1 MTIVLGV
8 KKQINRS
15 EWVSDER
22 ELIEFLMVVTH
33 VDDEEDQRLDAGG
46 SWFMM
51 LKCWYS
57 LMTVSFVWANNNFIS
72 LDFDSRNRDEFFQI
86 FPASSQ
92 FLVDLDI
99 PQSDWTASHRKPT
112 IILTRL

>member
-1 MTIVLGV
+1 MTDGRGKKRMWACSWEMLNEKHLSRCKMTIVLGV

-57 LMTVSFVWANNNFIS
+57 LMTVN
-72 LDFDSRNRDEFFQI
+72 L
-86 FPASSQ
+86 
-92 FLVDLDI
+92 L
-99 PQSDWTASHRKPT
+99 
-112 IILTRL
+112 